1 MSERVEISAVPW
13 CDEAA
18 EMLAEA
24 LTWGGIAPVAEQV
37 KSGVA
42 TLFRVYT
49 LGGALGFGA
58 GTLAYYVLR
67 VDRVVGGDEGV
78 LVLAAGRAGFDLTAT
93 LLPTIELQFIGCKA
107 IRVHTS
113 RRGVAKKLAAQ
124 GYADGE
130 IVLRKAL

>member
-1 MSERVEISAVPW
+1 MSERVEIVAVPW
-13 CDEAA
+13 CAEAE
-18 EMLAEA
+18 EMLAGA
-24 LTWGGIAPVAEQV
+24 LTWGGIAPVAQQV
-37 KSGVA
+37 QSGVA
-42 TLFRVYT
+42 TLFQVR
-49 LGGALGFGA
+49 ALA

-67 VDRVVGGDEGV
+67 VDQVAGGDEGV
-78 LVLAAGRAGFDLTAT
+78 LVVAAGRAGFDLTAT
-93 LLPTIELQFIGCKA
+93 LLPAIERQFIGCKA

>member
-1 MSERVEISAVPW
+1 MTERVEISAVPW

-18 EMLAEA
+18 AMLAEA
-24 LTWGGIAPVAEQV
+24 LTWGGIAPVAQQV
-37 KSGVA
+37 QSGVA
-42 TLFRVYT
+42 TLFRVRT
-49 LGGALGFGA
+49 LG

-67 VDRVVGGDEGV
+67 VDRVADGDEGV

-130 IVLRKAL
+130 IVLRKALT